1 MCCPILVSDPALLEK
16 HAKAWGLPS
25 KFRVIDRMDG
35 PEFETQ
41 EIVVLDPRFA
51 GAADIALGEVSAAS
65 GRASLAFARAAIKA
79 ALAGTVGAV
88 VASMLS

>member
-41 EIVVLDPRFA
+41 EIVVLDPQVA
-51 GAADIALGEVSAAS
+51 GAADMALGEVSASS
-65 GRASLAFARAAIKA
+65 GRAHSPSRAPRSKRRWPGRWAR
-79 ALAGTVGAV
+79 
-88 VASMLS
+88 